1 MKLLDRNVS
10 RQESAIRNFL
20 NDIQFRR
27 LEFNPPDI
35 ENIEMSLPKLGS
47 LTASNAS
54 ITSLDFQSQLH
65 LVRNI
70 VCLDSFNFDYI
81 GCAVGSGCFING
93 GRLLFTNFDGNN
105 SLHIIDRNGLGL
117 IMIELDGSPM
127 DVATYNSTIVLV
139 TITDRGI
146 QIINVDTNMCGRY
159 IYLGDFYAIQCEN
172 RNIWTSTGEATI
184 CRIDI
189 EGHLLQ
195 SFNVDFVARQIA
207 LNITGEHMF
216 YSALTSDK
224 IYTLSKDAKQALFYT
239 CLDKNTF
246 HGLAVDCNGKVLI
259 ADTNSNCIR
268 SISEDGKNVETIL
281 SIDDGISKPDHL
293 QFNSTTNELLVL
305 SVTKG
310 SIQIYKLI

>member
-1 MKLLDRNVS
+1 
-10 RQESAIRNFL
+10 
-20 NDIQFRR
+20 
-27 LEFNPPDI
+27 
-35 ENIEMSLPKLGS
+35 MSLPNLGS
-47 LTASNAS
+47 LTVANAS

-65 LVRNI
+65 LVRKRKGNI
-70 VCLDSFNFDYI
+70 VCLDSFNFDDI
-81 GCAVGSGCFING
+81 GCAVGSGCFITG
-93 GRLLFTNFDGNN
+93 GKLLFTNFDGKN
-105 SLHIIDRNGLGL
+105 SLHILDRNGLGL
-117 IMIELDGSPM
+117 IIIELDGYPM

-139 TITDRGI
+139 TIRYRGI

-159 IYLGDFYAIQCEN
+159 IYLGHFYAIQCEN

-184 CRIDI
+184 YRIDI

-224 IYTLSKDAKQALFYT
+224 IYTLSKSKDAKQALFYT

-246 HGLAVDCNGKVLI
+246 HGLAVDCNGKILI

-305 SVTKG
+305 SVAKG